1 MNEGDAVFN
10 VLISVGIIQYL
21 RRFLQTKTRL
31 PAWDA
36 RLVTLWRPAGILLL
50 VYEALQFNFGDH
62 RFQLSHYWVWAIT
75 LGLALYT
82 LRLSW
87 SYQPARTLL
96 FSIVPFVVLSAVEE
110 TVHALLPGFYKAN
123 KEFFSSSYAFSTFW
137 VIAFSVI
144 ASRQKKRLANEQAER
159 DAQEARNRLIE
170 ATNAELER
178 QVAARTAELTRQKE
192 ELLQTVADLKA
203 TQEQLVQKEKMA
215 SLGELTAGIA
225 HEIQNPLNFVNNFAE
240 VSVELLEE
248 LGEELQAGRADDAQ
262 DLMSDIRQNLEK
274 INYHGHRADAIV
286 KSMLQHSRSRSDERH
301 PTDLNALAD
310 EYLRLSYHGLRAKDS
325 QFNAT
330 MVTDFDPA
338 LKPVTVAGQE
348 IGRVL
353 LNLFNNAFYAVTE
366 RKNQAKVSDTTE
378 QDAYKPTVTVSTHLA
393 VNRVIIRVRDNGTG
407 IPESVKAKIFQPFFT
422 TKPTG
427 EGTGLGLSLSYDI
440 VTKGHG
446 GTLTVES
453 TEGEGTTFIVT
464 LPGQF

>member
-1 MNEGDAVFN
+1 MNDGDAVFN
-10 VLISVGIIQYL
+10 VLISAGIIQYL

-36 RLVTLWRPAGILLL
+36 RLATLWRPAGIMLL
-50 VYEALQFNFGDH
+50 VYEVLQFNFPDH
-62 RFQLSHYWVWAIT
+62 RFQLNRNWVWAVT
-75 LGLALYT
+75 LGLAVYT
-82 LRLSW
+82 IRLSW
-87 SYQPARTLL
+87 AYRPARTLL
-96 FSIVPFVVLSAVEE
+96 FSVVPLVL
-110 TVHALLPGFYKAN
+110 LLVIEDVFQATMPGFYKVN
-123 KEFFSSSYAFSTFW
+123 KEFFSSASVFAVFWLVTFAI
-137 VIAFSVI
+137 IAL
-144 ASRQKKRLANEQAER
+144 RQKKQLAKEQLDR
-159 DAQEARNRLIE
+159 DAQEARNRQIE
-170 ATNAELER
+170 ALNSELER
-178 QVAARTAELTRQKE
+178 QVATRTAELTRQKE
-192 ELLQTVADLKA
+192 ELIQTVADLKA

-248 LGEELQAGRADDAQ
+248 LDEELQAGRAGEAQ

-330 MVTDFDPA
+330 MVTDFDPM

-348 IGRVL
+348 VGRVL

-366 RKNQAKVSDTTE
+366 RKNQAKASETTE
-378 QDAYKPTVTVSTHLA
+378 QDAYKPTVTVSTRL
-393 VNRVIIRVRDNGTG
+393 VGNEVYIRVKDNGTG

-440 VTKGHG
+440 ITKGHG
-446 GTLTVES
+446 GSLTVETNAGES
-453 TEGEGTTFIVT
+453 TEFIIT
-464 LPGQF
+464 LPSV